1 MMMEVIQMLMR
12 KPVVLAMLRCG
23 DLGRRI
29 VMYLDKTNQ
38 FLCERF
44 KPIYNLSSAMAAM
57 VRTEATIDK

>member
-44 KPIYNLSSAMAAM
+44 KPIYKPLECDGCHGENGSN
-57 VRTEATIDK
+57 D